1 MVGIGCE
8 GLGLPSSG
16 GFTILPNVTDASD
29 MKFRVCD
36 LSRLSGLRRFQQW
49 HVFALHVVKML
60 SCQGRKDA

>member
-8 GLGLPSSG
+8 RLGLPSSG

-36 LSRLSGLRRFQQW
+36 LSRLLRLRRFQQW
-49 HVFALHVVKML
+49 RVFAFCVVKML
-60 SCQGRKDA
+60 LCQGRKDA